1 MQVTIVADDGVV
13 MVNGQGLPV
22 DLSQLDA
29 DVHAVQWTGSAG
41 WFEFKPDADGN
52 RKLNEKFTD
61 IARIQTFIDAWD
73 YRLQNP
79 PAPPEVPAPPVV
91 KP

>member
-13 MVNGQGLPV
+13 IVNGQALPV

-29 DVHAVQWTGSAG
+29 NIHAVQWTGSAG
-41 WFEFKPDADGN
+41 WIEFKPDADGN
-52 RKLNEKFTD
+52 RQLNEKFTD
-61 IARIQTFIDAWD
+61 LARFQQFVDAWD

-79 PAPPEVPAPPVV
+79 PSQP
-91 KP
+91 

>member
-13 MVNGQGLPV
+13 IVNGQLLPV

-29 DVHAVQWTGSAG
+29 DVHAVQWTGSTG
-41 WFEFKPDADGN
+41 WIEFKPDADGN

-73 YRLQNP
+73 HRLQNP
-79 PAPPEVPAPPVV
+79 PQVPQP
-91 KP
+91 